1 MGQQEF
7 RRPPGDEYLLVLN
20 SMDKSITISAFRREH
35 LALLEEEYLQLEK
48 GGNPDLQVVQVS
60 VEDVT
65 ALRTAYPNYY
75 LDTQAF
81 VLPSIQPSRRRD
93 SAPSRRALSYLPSAT
108 ATRAPANGCVPATA
122 PNSTNSSTVTLNSR

>member
-81 VLPSIQPSRRRD
+81 V
-93 SAPSRRALSYLPSAT
+93 AA
-108 ATRAPANGCVPATA
+108 
-122 PNSTNSSTVTLNSR
+122 LNSAIAKTR